1 MPNPQSSRRSQ
12 AGARTLRAGQQTSQ
26 DAHRFRTDRDVRIS
40 EDRGRPALLVNGVV
54 QSVAPA
60 AAIGGYWPAMLPEQR
75 PRRALLLGVGG
86 ATIAHLLAARFG
98 PLHVLGVDDDPS
110 VLRAARVA
118 FGVPPEG
125 LQFVLADAFAF
136 AAACAARFDYIAVD
150 LFHGDRAPVETFG
163 RPFLRALKTGR
174 RVPARIA
181 FNVFRDRY
189 TAGRIERIGAV
200 LHVERQITVGL
211 NVIVH
216 CRT

>member
-1 MPNPQSSRRSQ
+1 MPNPQSSRRP
-12 AGARTLRAGQQTSQ
+12 RAGSRPRRSAQPASR
-26 DAHRFRTDRDVRIS
+26 DAHKFRTDRDVRIS

-54 QSVAPA
+54 QSVAPG

-86 ATIAHLLAARFG
+86 ATIAHLLAQRFG
-98 PLHVLGVDDDPS
+98 PLHVVGVDDDPS

-118 FGVPPEG
+118 FGVAPEG

-136 AAACAARFDYIAVD
+136 ASACAARFDYIAVD

-174 RVPARIA
+174 RAPARIV

-189 TAGRIERIGAV
+189 TEGRVGRIGSV
-200 LHVERQITVGL
+200 LHIERQITVGL